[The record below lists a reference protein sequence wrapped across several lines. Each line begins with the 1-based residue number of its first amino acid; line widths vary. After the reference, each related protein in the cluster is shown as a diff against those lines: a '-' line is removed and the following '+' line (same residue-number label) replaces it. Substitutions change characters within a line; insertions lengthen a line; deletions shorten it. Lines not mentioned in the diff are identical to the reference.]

1 MSDNYS
7 FTRNINTDSAWKYF
21 TSVIKNNFGTA
32 ALMAGLYFRSG
43 MDPYTGCEKYGYPN
57 TPELKEFAHDRV
69 GFGIGKWKNWT
80 RKQSLHN
87 VCRVG
92 GESIYDINAQMQ
104 FVMDEFSGITYGPV
118 LKGLMEATSVK
129 DAAYLVYDNYLDI
142 KKHSDEKR
150 DACAKLAMDI
160 YTTYEELNTMRIPV
174 KYVKTHGNRV
184 RVKAK
189 KRAFIRKTLGYLK
202 PEEIYKFISVSEDG
216 REYSVYFNDS
226 FGYVNADKVEIVT
239 RMEAIV

>member
-7 FTRNINTDSAWKYF
+7 FEENMNTDRAWKYF
-21 TSVIKNNFGTA
+21 APIIKNNFGTA
-32 ALMAGLYFRSG
+32 ALMAGLYLRSA

-57 TPELKEFAHDRV
+57 TPELKDFAHDRV
-69 GFGIGKWKNWT
+69 GFGIGKWKDWT

-87 VCRVG
+87 FCRVG

-104 FVMDEFSGITYGPV
+104 FVMDEFSGTTYGPV
-118 LKGLMEATSVK
+118 LKELMEATSIK
-129 DAAYLVYDNYLDI
+129 EAAYLVYDKYLDV

-150 DACAKLAMDI
+150 VICAELAVDI
-160 YTTYEELNTMRIPV
+160 YDNYGKPAAIKIPV
-174 KYVKTHGNRV
+174 KYVKCNGKRV

-189 KRAFIRKTLGYLK
+189 KRAFIRKTLGYLE
-202 PEEIYKFISVSEDG
+202 PEEIYRFISASDDG

-226 FGYVNADKVEIVT
+226 FGYVNADKVEVVT
-239 RMEAIV
+239 RMEVVE